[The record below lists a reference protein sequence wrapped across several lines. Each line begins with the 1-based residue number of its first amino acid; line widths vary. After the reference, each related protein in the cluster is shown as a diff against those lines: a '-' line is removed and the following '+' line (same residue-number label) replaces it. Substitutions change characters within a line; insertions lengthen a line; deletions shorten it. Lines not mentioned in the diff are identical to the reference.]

1 MKTDYKPGDK
11 VVVIKD
17 FSKFYMDPYRAIGKI
32 LTVQYLNENPNDRFS
47 WQVFFEETL
56 GLDFE
61 HIRPLT
67 LLEKELLE

>member
-11 VVVIKD
+11 VVVIKSVSPVAGID
-17 FSKFYMDPYRAIGKI
+17 REVGKI
-32 LTVQYLNENPNDRFS
+32 LTVQSLSKNPDNRRN
-47 WQVFFEETL
+47 WQVFFEESL

>member
-11 VVVIKD
+11 VVVIKA
-17 FSKFYMDPYRAIGKI
+17 FAGYADPSRAIGSV
-32 LTVQYLNENPNDRFS
+32 LTVKYLNTNPDHCS

-56 GLDFE
+56 GLDFK

>member
-11 VVVIKD
+11 VVVIKA
-17 FSKFYMDPYRAIGKI
+17 FTGYADPSRAIGKI

-47 WQVFFEETL
+47 WQVLFEETL

>member
-11 VVVIKD
+11 VVVIKGLVQ
-17 FSKFYMDPYRAIGKI
+17 MADPERAVGRVLTIKRVYEGK
-32 LTVQYLNENPNDRFS
+32 LTDV
-47 WQVFFEETL
+47 WQVYFEESL

>member
-11 VVVIKD
+11 VVVVKGLSHMAD
-17 FSKFYMDPYRAIGKI
+17 TGRAVGKI
-32 LTVQYLNENPNDRFS
+32 LTVARVYEGTRTDV
-47 WQVFFEETL
+47 WQVYFEESL

>member
-11 VVVIKD
+11 VVITKRHYDGPSDRYVG
-17 FSKFYMDPYRAIGKI
+17 RV
-32 LTVQYLNENPNDRFS
+32 LTVKGLNPNPANRFE

>member
-11 VVVIKD
+11 VVVIKGLLLVT
-17 FSKFYMDPYRAIGKI
+17 DPERAVGKI
-32 LTVQYLNENPNDRFS
+32 LTVQRVYKGTRTDV
-47 WQVFFEETL
+47 WKVYFEESL
-56 GLDFE
+56 GLDFQ